1 MNRKHLAALLVALL
15 SAACVYGTM
24 WTKDRLSAMQNSE
37 QAAKSKAEQ
46 AAADL
51 TRELGELSALRNR
64 SEPLIRFLEA
74 WEPYF
79 AGINTPQSA
88 ELGISMRVK
97 EDGIITLAQRY
108 EPVAL
113 RGEQTIPRVMRAN
126 LTIEDDFARALN
138 WLGKIESQIP
148 TLRISTLRLT
158 KGQRVNDIK
167 QEVVL
172 DIPLARPAK

>member
-1 MNRKHLAALLVALL
+1 MNRKHLASLFVALVA
-15 SAACVYGTM
+15 AAFIYGTM
-24 WTKDRLSAMQNSE
+24 WTKDRLTAMQKSE
-37 QAAKSKAEQ
+37 ASARAKSEK

-51 TRELGELSALRNR
+51 TRELGELSALRLR
-64 SEPLIRFLEA
+64 SEPLIRFLDA

-79 AGINTPQSA
+79 AAMNTPQSA
-88 ELGISMRVK
+88 ELGISLSIK

-113 RGEQTIPRVMRAN
+113 KGEKTIPRVMRAN
-126 LTIEDDFARALN
+126 LTIEDDYVRALN

-148 TLRISTLRLT
+148 TLRISNLRVS

-167 QEVVL
+167 QEIVL
-172 DIPLARPAK
+172 DIPLANPAK